1 MNRLFYR
8 ICIRSLLADLPLG
21 KTEDMPAAAAVGV
34 EQQEAVGEQIATT
47 EQSTVN
53 QIEEVA
59 EEVAMAVEMAVA

>member
-1 MNRLFYR
+1 
-8 ICIRSLLADLPLG
+8 
-21 KTEDMPAAAAVGV
+21 MPAAAAVGV

>member
-1 MNRLFYR
+1 
-8 ICIRSLLADLPLG
+8 
-21 KTEDMPAAAAVGV
+21 MPAAAAVGV

-59 EEVAMAVEMAVA
+59 EEVAMAVEMAVAWSEAAVGDKIYEAIWSEDSKVKS